1 MIKQFPKLIT
11 QEKLIKNQKD
21 VLIKQ
26 QALIKKQKQQIK
38 NKGGKR
44 TSESSN
50 IMSINSWL

>member
-50 IMSINSWL
+50 IMFINSWL